1 MAHLKLNALQRQW
14 LQVGF
19 LLAHAL
25 GRTLVLPPLWCVV
38 DRFWTILDHC
48 LIGSKVGW
56 GVLCSVRLSFR
67 LKEPSATTALPMR

>member
-1 MAHLKLNALQRQW
+1 MMAHLKLNALQRQW

-56 GVLCSVRLSFR
+56 GVLWSVRHH
-67 LKEPSATTALPMR
+67 SA